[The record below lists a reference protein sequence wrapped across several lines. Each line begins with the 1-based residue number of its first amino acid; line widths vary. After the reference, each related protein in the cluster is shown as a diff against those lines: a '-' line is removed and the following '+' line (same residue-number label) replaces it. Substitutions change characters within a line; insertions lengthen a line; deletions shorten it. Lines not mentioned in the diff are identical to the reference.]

1 MSWDPYGW
9 LKDTVTALMNPPSP
23 IVRAAQ
29 EHQGMRYTPQPV
41 ATDPEPAP
49 PPAPSPAPAPMAA
62 TGRPAWARHTIPP
75 ETSASVRGTEY
86 GCVGLCIGGTC
97 AVCDGLADEITAAR
111 RIRVPAI
118 RDVREAS
125 LLRRINSLR
134 KSR

>member
-1 MSWDPYGW
+1 MG
-9 LKDTVTALMNPPSP
+9 
-23 IVRAAQ
+23 AA
-29 EHQGMRYTPQPV
+29 H
-41 ATDPEPAP
+41 
-49 PPAPSPAPAPMAA
+49 
-62 TGRPAWARHTIPP
+62 PP
-75 ETSASVRGTEY
+75 EASSSARGPEF

-97 AVCDGLADEITAAR
+97 AVCDGLAAEITTAR